1 MVNFYK
7 HCSWLWQKWLFS
19 QVLSNQSK
27 GFYNVLLVEV
37 IWNEVMIN
45 YGHLKIELIHLTL
58 RQNFSFFF
66 SQITFSKASKVP
78 SYFFGKQGP

>member
-1 MVNFYK
+1 MVNFYE
-7 HCSWLWQKWLFS
+7 HCSWLWQKRLFS

-27 GFYNVLLVEV
+27 GFYVLLVEV
-37 IWNEVMIN
+37 IRNEVMIN